1 VILTSAPPYGGSAT
15 DPAQRQSPPDP
26 ARQADGG

>member
-1 VILTSAPPYGGSAT
+1 VHPPYGGSAT